1 MKSPRLRKITLCLCL
16 AASLLLLPPLS
27 HAELPGLQ
35 REHGAIYLED
45 FFDQPYR
52 LRVLQDAAIYY
63 NSDLAR
69 YLGTLKRGQLVEL
82 QAVNDKVGLLR
93 VRGQAEQ
100 GQVAGWI
107 EARYVT
113 ALDPEFV
120 TGLRRSVERRQQI
133 ATLTA
138 SGEIALGMTMEEVAT
153 TLGQPIRKSVHAD
166 ASGVVESWEY
176 LRYVTVPRTLSGY
189 DAFGRF
195 YSSVVYQRVPAGSYT
210 ASFSGGVVSA
220 IDRRAVEV
228 ANPAGFSPVRSIGQ
242 PVTPTTPTKF
252 AERDVE

>member
-1 MKSPRLRKITLCLCL
+1 MNSPLPWKTALCLCL
-16 AASLLLLPPLS
+16 AASLLSFPPVS
-27 HAELPGLQ
+27 RADLPGLQ
-35 REHGAIYLED
+35 RERGAIYLED

-52 LRVLQDAAIYY
+52 LRVLQDAAIFY

-69 YLGTLKRGQLVEL
+69 YLGTLKGGQLVEL
-82 QAVNDKVGLLR
+82 QAVNDKEGLLR

-107 EARYVT
+107 EARNVT

-120 TGLRRSVERRQQI
+120 TGLRRSVERRKQI

-138 SGEIALGMTMEEVAT
+138 SGEIALGMTMDEVAA

-166 ASGVVESWEY
+166 ASGVLESWEY
-176 LRYVTVPRTLSGY
+176 LHYVTVPRTLTGY

-210 ASFSGGVVSA
+210 ASFSRGVVSA

-228 ANPAGFSPVRSIGQ
+228 ANPGSFAPVRSVGQ